1 MTRHVLVTGGAGF
14 IGSHLVAAL
23 LARGDRVR
31 VLDDFSSGKTA
42 NLADVVDRVEVMV
55 GDAADREC
63 VLRAVAGVDVVFHEA
78 AIASVQRSV
87 DQPLASHRAN
97 LESTVQLLTAAVAA
111 RVSRFVFAA
120 SSAAYGNDP
129 TLPKHESML
138 PDPPSPYAAQ
148 KLASEH
154 YLAAFAQSFGLHTVA
169 LRYFNVYGPR
179 QDPSSPYSGVIS
191 RFTATLLE
199 GRRPVIFGDGEQ
211 TRDFVFVEDVVR
223 ANLLAAERDVYKG
236 AVVNVATGRQVSVNR
251 LFETVRDAIGGA
263 ALHVEPERRPARA
276 GEVRHSVAEVSRAR
290 DWLGFESRIALE
302 DGIRRT
308 VECVR
313 KEVAS

>member
-1 MTRHVLVTGGAGF
+1 MTRHALVVGGAGF
-14 IGSHLVAAL
+14 IGSHLVTAL
-23 LARGDRVR
+23 LDRGDRVR
-31 VLDDFSSGKTA
+31 VLDDFSSGKTK
-42 NLADVVDRVEVMV
+42 NLDAVVDRVQVMV
-55 GDAADREC
+55 GDAADPDA
-63 VLRAVAGVDVVFHEA
+63 VGRAVAGVDVVFHEA

-97 LESTVQLLTAAVAA
+97 LDSTIQLLTASVRA
-111 RVSRFVFAA
+111 RVTRFVFAA

-129 TLPKHESML
+129 TLPKSETML

-199 GRRPVIFGDGEQ
+199 GKRPVIFGDGEQ

-223 ANLLAAERDVYKG
+223 ANLLAAERDVRKG

-251 LFETVRDAIGGA
+251 LFDAVRAAVGGDARRI
-263 ALHVEPERRPARA
+263 EPERKPARA
-276 GEVRHSVAEVSRAR
+276 GEVRHSVADVARAR
-290 DWLGFESRIALE
+290 EWLGFESRIALE
-302 DGIRRT
+302 DGISRT
-308 VECVR
+308 VESVR
-313 KEVAS
+313 KEVSS

>member
-1 MTRHVLVTGGAGF
+1 MTRHALVVGGAGF
-14 IGSHLVAAL
+14 IGSHLVAGL
-23 LARGDRVR
+23 LERGDRVR

-42 NLADVVDRVEVMV
+42 NLDAVVDRVEVLV
-55 GDAADREC
+55 GDAADP
-63 VLRAVAGVDVVFHEA
+63 VLVARAVADVDVVFHEA

-97 LESTVQLLTAAVAA
+97 LDSTIQLLTAAVRA
-111 RVSRFVFAA
+111 RVGRFVFAA

-129 TLPKHESML
+129 SLPKTETML

-148 KLASEH
+148 KLAAEH

-199 GRRPVIFGDGEQ
+199 GQRPVIFGDGEQ

-223 ANLLAAERDVYKG
+223 ANLLAAERDVRKG
-236 AVVNVATGRQVSVNR
+236 AVVNVATGRQVTVNR
-251 LFETVRDAIGGA
+251 LFESVRAAVGGA
-263 ALHVEPERRPARA
+263 ALRIEPERKPARA
-276 GEVRHSVAEVSRAR
+276 GEVRHSVADVARAR
-290 DWLGFESRIALE
+290 EWLGFASRIALE
-302 DGIRRT
+302 DGISRT
-308 VECVR
+308 VESVR
-313 KEVAS
+313 KEVSS